1 MLKLYVSNIMRD
13 LKDDASAGDFCKA
26 YRSTYQAQLDY
37 MKACNLEMRAAL
49 DDPFGVD
56 ALTDKDAATLDHYQ
70 RLENAVF
77 GSENESPDSDYDR
90 TFDNYDISDEAIGEK
105 FKRDMDAMLERCKAA
120 GVVVG

>member
-70 RLENAVF
+70 RLEHWRMAL
-77 GSENESPDSDYDR
+77 
-90 TFDNYDISDEAIGEK
+90 TDEAAEAIYDQLVAHG
-105 FKRDMDAMLERCKAA
+105 LLRC
-120 GVVVG
+120 